1 MLSSFLKNLSIL
13 KKFLFINFIFFT
25 IISLFTFLYLIDD
38 VEIEFVGVSRYK
50 YQEFK
55 LNCGSIYDIL
65 INNIEYSE
73 KNLRMNEVVCRNTAV
88 VKILNS
94 FLIFISSIIFF
105 ITGIKYLNS
114 RTEREDISDLLKLL
128 KRRNNKKL

>member
-1 MLSSFLKNLSIL
+1 MNNKKYLLIILFLIYLL
-13 KKFLFINFIFFT
+13 
-25 IISLFTFLYLIDD
+25 TFLYLIDD
-38 VEIEFVGVSRYK
+38 VEIEFVGVSRFK

>member
-1 MLSSFLKNLSIL
+1 MNNKKYLLIILFLIY
-13 KKFLFINFIFFT
+13 
-25 IISLFTFLYLIDD
+25 LFTFLYLIDD
-38 VEIEFVGVSRYK
+38 VEIEIVGVSRFK
-50 YQEFK
+50 YQEIK

-73 KNLRMNEVVCRNTAV
+73 KNLRMNEVLCRNTAV

-105 ITGIKYLNS
+105 IFGTKYLNS
-114 RTEREDISDLLKLL
+114 RSAREDISDLLRLL

>member
-1 MLSSFLKNLSIL
+1 MNNKKLLLIILFLIY
-13 KKFLFINFIFFT
+13 
-25 IISLFTFLYLIDD
+25 LFTFLYLIDD

>member
-1 MLSSFLKNLSIL
+1 MNNKKYLLIIL
-13 KKFLFINFIFFT
+13 FFIY
-25 IISLFTFLYLIDD
+25 LLTFLYLIDD
-38 VEIEFVGVSRYK
+38 VEIEFVGVSRFK

-94 FLIFISSIIFF
+94 FLIFISSIIIS

-114 RTEREDISDLLKLL
+114 RKEREDISDLLKLL

>member
-1 MLSSFLKNLSIL
+1 MNNKKYLLIILFLIY
-13 KKFLFINFIFFT
+13 
-25 IISLFTFLYLIDD
+25 LFTFLYLIDD

-128 KRRNNKKL
+128 ERRNNKKL

>member
-1 MLSSFLKNLSIL
+1 MNNKKYLLIILFLIY
-13 KKFLFINFIFFT
+13 
-25 IISLFTFLYLIDD
+25 LFTFLYLIDD

-65 INNIEYSE
+65 VNNIEYSE
-73 KNLRMNEVVCRNTAV
+73 KNLRMNEVVCKNTAV
-88 VKILNS
+88 IKILNS
-94 FLIFISSIIFF
+94 LLIFISSIIFF
-105 ITGIKYLNS
+105 ISGIKYLNS
-114 RTEREDISDLLKLL
+114 RSEREDISDLLRLL

>member
-1 MLSSFLKNLSIL
+1 MNNKKYLLIILFLIY
-13 KKFLFINFIFFT
+13 
-25 IISLFTFLYLIDD
+25 LFTFLYLIDD

>member
-1 MLSSFLKNLSIL
+1 MNNKKYLLIILFLIY
-13 KKFLFINFIFFT
+13 
-25 IISLFTFLYLIDD
+25 LFTFLYLIDD

-73 KNLRMNEVVCRNTAV
+73 KNLRMNEVVCKNTAV
-88 VKILNS
+88 IKILNS
-94 FLIFISSIIFF
+94 LLIFISSIIFF
-105 ITGIKYLNS
+105 ISGIKYLNS
-114 RTEREDISDLLKLL
+114 RSEREDISDLLRLL

>member
-1 MLSSFLKNLSIL
+1 MNN
-13 KKFLFINFIFFT
+13 KKFLL
-25 IISLFTFLYLIDD
+25 IILFLIYLFTFLYLLDD

>member
-1 MLSSFLKNLSIL
+1 MNNKKYLLIILFLIYLL
-13 KKFLFINFIFFT
+13 
-25 IISLFTFLYLIDD
+25 TFLYLIDD
-38 VEIEFVGVSRYK
+38 VEIEFVGVSRFK

-94 FLIFISSIIFF
+94 FLIFIASIIFF
-105 ITGIKYLNS
+105 ISCIKYLNS
-114 RTEREDISDLLKLL
+114 RTDREDISDLLRLL

>member
-1 MLSSFLKNLSIL
+1 MNNKKYLLVILFLIY
-13 KKFLFINFIFFT
+13 
-25 IISLFTFLYLIDD
+25 LFTFLYLIDD
-38 VEIEFVGVSRYK
+38 VEIEFVGVSRFK

-105 ITGIKYLNS
+105 ISGIKYLNS
-114 RTEREDISDLLKLL
+114 KTEREDISDLLRLL

>member
-1 MLSSFLKNLSIL
+1 MNN
-13 KKFLFINFIFFT
+13 KKFLL
-25 IISLFTFLYLIDD
+25 IILFLIYLFTFLYLIDD

-55 LNCGSIYDIL
+55 LNCGTIYDIL

>member
-1 MLSSFLKNLSIL
+1 MNN
-13 KKFLFINFIFFT
+13 KKFLL
-25 IISLFTFLYLIDD
+25 IILSLIYLFTFLYLIDD

-105 ITGIKYLNS
+105 IAGIKYLNS

>member
-1 MLSSFLKNLSIL
+1 MNN
-13 KKFLFINFIFFT
+13 KKFLL
-25 IISLFTFLYLIDD
+25 IILFLIYLFTFLYLIDD

-105 ITGIKYLNS
+105 ISGIKYLNS

>member
-1 MLSSFLKNLSIL
+1 MNNKKYLLIILFLIY
-13 KKFLFINFIFFT
+13 
-25 IISLFTFLYLIDD
+25 LFTFIYLIDD
-38 VEIEFVGVSRYK
+38 VEIEFVGVSRFK

-73 KNLRMNEVVCRNTAV
+73 KNLRMNEVVCRNTAI

-94 FLIFISSIIFF
+94 FLIFISSVIFF
-105 ITGIKYLNS
+105 IVGIKYINS
-114 RTEREDISDLLKLL
+114 RTQREDISDLLKLL

>member
-1 MLSSFLKNLSIL
+1 MNN
-13 KKFLFINFIFFT
+13 KKFLL
-25 IISLFTFLYLIDD
+25 IILFLIYLFTFLYLIDD

-65 INNIEYSE
+65 INNIEYNE

-114 RTEREDISDLLKLL
+114 RTEREDISDLLRLL

>member
-1 MLSSFLKNLSIL
+1 MNNKKYLLIIL
-13 KKFLFINFIFFT
+13 FMIYL
-25 IISLFTFLYLIDD
+25 LTFLYLIDD
-38 VEIEFVGVSRYK
+38 VEIEFVGVSRFK

-105 ITGIKYLNS
+105 ISGIKYLNS
-114 RTEREDISDLLKLL
+114 KTEREDISDLLKLL

>member
-1 MLSSFLKNLSIL
+1 MNNKKYLLIILFLIY
-13 KKFLFINFIFFT
+13 
-25 IISLFTFLYLIDD
+25 LFTFIYLIDD
-38 VEIEFVGVSRYK
+38 VEIEFVGVSRFK

-73 KNLRMNEVVCRNTAV
+73 KNLRMNEVVCRNTAI

-94 FLIFISSIIFF
+94 FLIFISSVIFF
-105 ITGIKYLNS
+105 IAGIKYLNS
-114 RTEREDISDLLKLL
+114 RTQREDISDLLSLL

>member
-1 MLSSFLKNLSIL
+1 MNNKKYLLIILFLIY
-13 KKFLFINFIFFT
+13 
-25 IISLFTFLYLIDD
+25 LFTFLYLIDD
-38 VEIEFVGVSRYK
+38 VEIEFVGVSRFK

-94 FLIFISSIIFF
+94 FLIFISSIIVF
-105 ITGIKYLNS
+105 ISGIKFLNS
-114 RTEREDISDLLKLL
+114 RTEREDISDLLRLL

>member
-1 MLSSFLKNLSIL
+1 MNN
-13 KKFLFINFIFFT
+13 KKFLL
-25 IISLFTFLYLIDD
+25 IILFLIYLFTFLYLIDD

-65 INNIEYSE
+65 INNIEYTE

-105 ITGIKYLNS
+105 IAGIKYLNS

>member
-1 MLSSFLKNLSIL
+1 MNNKKYLLIILFLIY
-13 KKFLFINFIFFT
+13 
-25 IISLFTFLYLIDD
+25 LFTFLYLIDNVE
-38 VEIEFVGVSRYK
+38 VEIVGVSRFE

-65 INNIEYSE
+65 INNIEYIE
-73 KNLRMNEVVCRNTAV
+73 ENLRMNEVLCRNAAV

-105 ITGIKYLNS
+105 ISGIKYLNS
-114 RTEREDISDLLKLL
+114 RTEREDISDLLRLL

>member
-1 MLSSFLKNLSIL
+1 MNN
-13 KKFLFINFIFFT
+13 KKFLL
-25 IISLFTFLYLIDD
+25 IILFLIYLFTFLYLIDD

-105 ITGIKYLNS
+105 ISGIKYLNS
-114 RTEREDISDLLKLL
+114 RTEREDISDLLRLL

>member
-1 MLSSFLKNLSIL
+1 MNNKKYLLIILFLIYLSI
-13 KKFLFINFIFFT
+13 
-25 IISLFTFLYLIDD
+25 FLYLIDD
-38 VEIEFVGVSRYK
+38 VEIEFVGVSRFK

-73 KNLRMNEVVCRNTAV
+73 KNLRMNEVVCRNTAI

-94 FLIFISSIIFF
+94 FLIFISSIVFF
-105 ITGIKYLNS
+105 ISGLKYLNS
-114 RTEREDISDLLKLL
+114 RTDREDISDLLNLL

>member
-1 MLSSFLKNLSIL
+1 MNNKKYLLVILFLIY
-13 KKFLFINFIFFT
+13 
-25 IISLFTFLYLIDD
+25 LFTFLYLIDD
-38 VEIEFVGVSRYK
+38 VEIEFVGVSRFK

-73 KNLRMNEVVCRNTAV
+73 KNLRMNEVVCKNTAV

-94 FLIFISSIIFF
+94 FLIFISSILFF
-105 ITGIKYLNS
+105 ISGIKYLNS

>member
-1 MLSSFLKNLSIL
+1 MNNKKYLLIILFLIYLL
-13 KKFLFINFIFFT
+13 
-25 IISLFTFLYLIDD
+25 TFLYLIDD
-38 VEIEFVGVSRYK
+38 VEIEFVGVSRFK

-94 FLIFISSIIFF
+94 FLIFISSIIVF
-105 ITGIKYLNS
+105 ISGIKFLNS

>member
-1 MLSSFLKNLSIL
+1 MNN
-13 KKFLFINFIFFT
+13 KKFLL
-25 IISLFTFLYLIDD
+25 IILFLIYLFTFLYLIDD

-65 INNIEYSE
+65 INNIEYSD

>member
-1 MLSSFLKNLSIL
+1 MNNKKYLLIILFLIY
-13 KKFLFINFIFFT
+13 
-25 IISLFTFLYLIDD
+25 LFTYLYLIDD
-38 VEIEFVGVSRYK
+38 VEIEFVGVSRFK

-65 INNIEYSE
+65 INNIEYSD

-105 ITGIKYLNS
+105 ISGIKYLNS
-114 RTEREDISDLLKLL
+114 KTEREDISDLLRLL

>member
-1 MLSSFLKNLSIL
+1 MNNKKYLLIILFLIYLL
-13 KKFLFINFIFFT
+13 
-25 IISLFTFLYLIDD
+25 TFLYLIDD

>member
-1 MLSSFLKNLSIL
+1 MNNKKYLLIILFLIY
-13 KKFLFINFIFFT
+13 
-25 IISLFTFLYLIDD
+25 LFTFLYLIDD
-38 VEIEFVGVSRYK
+38 VEIEFVGVSRFK

-94 FLIFISSIIFF
+94 FLIFISSIILF
-105 ITGIKYLNS
+105 ISGIKYLNS
-114 RTEREDISDLLKLL
+114 RTEREDISDLLRLL

>member
-1 MLSSFLKNLSIL
+1 MIN
-13 KKFLFINFIFFT
+13 KKFLL
-25 IISLFTFLYLIDD
+25 IILFLIYLFTFLYLIDD

>member
-1 MLSSFLKNLSIL
+1 MNNKKYLLIILFLIYA
-13 KKFLFINFIFFT
+13 
-25 IISLFTFLYLIDD
+25 FTFIYLIDD
-38 VEIEFVGVSRYK
+38 VEIEFVGVSRFK

-73 KNLRMNEVVCRNTAV
+73 KNLRMNEVVCRNTAI

-94 FLIFISSIIFF
+94 FLIFISSVIFF
-105 ITGIKYLNS
+105 IAGIKYINS
-114 RTEREDISDLLKLL
+114 RTQREDISDLLRLL

>member
-1 MLSSFLKNLSIL
+1 MNN
-13 KKFLFINFIFFT
+13 KKYLLIILFIIY
-25 IISLFTFLYLIDD
+25 LLTFLYLIDD
-38 VEIEFVGVSRYK
+38 VEIEFVGVSRFK

-73 KNLRMNEVVCRNTAV
+73 KNLRMNEVVCKNTAV
-88 VKILNS
+88 IKILNS
-94 FLIFISSIIFF
+94 LLIFISSIIFF
-105 ITGIKYLNS
+105 ISGIKYLNS
-114 RTEREDISDLLKLL
+114 RTEREDISDLLRLL

>member
-1 MLSSFLKNLSIL
+1 MNNKKYLLIILFLIYLL
-13 KKFLFINFIFFT
+13 
-25 IISLFTFLYLIDD
+25 TFLYLIDD

-105 ITGIKYLNS
+105 ISGIKYMNI
-114 RTEREDISDLLKLL
+114 RTEREDISDLLRLL

>member
-1 MLSSFLKNLSIL
+1 MNNKKYLLIILFLIYLS
-13 KKFLFINFIFFT
+13 
-25 IISLFTFLYLIDD
+25 TFLYLIDD
-38 VEIEFVGVSRYK
+38 VEIEFVGVSRFK

-105 ITGIKYLNS
+105 ISGIKYLNS
-114 RTEREDISDLLKLL
+114 RTEREDISDLLRLL

>member
-1 MLSSFLKNLSIL
+1 MNNKKYLLIILFLIYLL
-13 KKFLFINFIFFT
+13 K
-25 IISLFTFLYLIDD
+25 FLYLIDD
-38 VEIEFVGVSRYK
+38 VEIEFVGVSRFK

-105 ITGIKYLNS
+105 ISGTKYLNS
-114 RTEREDISDLLKLL
+114 RSAREDISDLLRLL

>member
-1 MLSSFLKNLSIL
+1 MNN
-13 KKFLFINFIFFT
+13 KKFLL
-25 IISLFTFLYLIDD
+25 IILFLIYLFTFLYLIDD

-114 RTEREDISDLLKLL
+114 RTEREDISDILKLL

>member
-1 MLSSFLKNLSIL
+1 MNNKKYLLIIL
-13 KKFLFINFIFFT
+13 FVIYL
-25 IISLFTFLYLIDD
+25 LTFLYLIDD
-38 VEIEFVGVSRYK
+38 VEIEFVGVSRFK

-105 ITGIKYLNS
+105 ISGIKYLNS
-114 RTEREDISDLLKLL
+114 RTEREDISDLLRLL

>member
-1 MLSSFLKNLSIL
+1 MNNKKIL
-13 KKFLFINFIFFT
+13 LIIFFL
-25 IISLFTFLYLIDD
+25 IYLFTFLYLIDD

-105 ITGIKYLNS
+105 ISGIKYLNS

>member
-1 MLSSFLKNLSIL
+1 MNNKKYLLIILFLIY
-13 KKFLFINFIFFT
+13 
-25 IISLFTFLYLIDD
+25 LFTFLYLIDD

-55 LNCGSIYDIL
+55 LNCGSIYDTL

-73 KNLRMNEVVCRNTAV
+73 KNLRMNEVVCKNTAV
-88 VKILNS
+88 IKILNS
-94 FLIFISSIIFF
+94 LLIFISSIIFF
-105 ITGIKYLNS
+105 ISGIKYLNS
-114 RTEREDISDLLKLL
+114 RTEREDISDLLRLL

>member
-1 MLSSFLKNLSIL
+1 MNNKKYLLIILFLIY
-13 KKFLFINFIFFT
+13 
-25 IISLFTFLYLIDD
+25 LFTFLYLIDD

-65 INNIEYSE
+65 INNIEYTE